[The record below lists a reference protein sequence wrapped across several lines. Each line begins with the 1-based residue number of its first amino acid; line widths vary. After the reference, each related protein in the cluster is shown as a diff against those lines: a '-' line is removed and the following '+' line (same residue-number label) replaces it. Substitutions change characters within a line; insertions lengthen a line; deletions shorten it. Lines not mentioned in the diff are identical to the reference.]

1 MTLRLSPPGAWMS
14 QKLVSQNL
22 TSLSIALF
30 SLSVSV
36 SSPVLAQ
43 GRLLATSGVT
53 QLEGAAG
60 GGLVPWALISG
71 YGEQGES
78 SLSAFTTRTDV
89 QDFRLEVLGASWSY
103 NNQLELS
110 AAQQSFRLKNT
121 ATEIRQEI
129 YGAKIKLAGDAVFAA
144 LPQLALGL
152 QHKRLL
158 DGDTAAAVG
167 ADNNTQGTDFY
178 LSASKV
184 HLAALAGY
192 NVLWNATVRASKAN
206 QMGLLGFGG
215 DDNGGYQWLPEVSA
229 LVLLRDGF
237 AVGAEYRSKPDN
249 LAAFREDDYRDL
261 FIAWFPH
268 KQLNLTLAWA
278 QLGSIAGSD
287 DQDGLYLSLTGY
299 FQ

>member
-1 MTLRLSPPGAWMS
+1 MMRLKQQGLAS
-14 QKLVSQNL
+14 L
-22 TSLSIALF
+22 TVGL
-30 SLSVSV
+30 LSVIAG
-36 SSPVLAQ
+36 SPVQAE

-71 YGEQGES
+71 YSEQGERS
-78 SLSAFTTRTDV
+78 VSAFTTRTDV
-89 QDFRLEVLGASWSY
+89 QDFRLDVLGGSWSY
-103 NNQLELS
+103 DNRLELS

-121 ATEIRQEI
+121 ATDIRQEI
-129 YGAKIKLAGDAVFAA
+129 YGAKIKLAGDAVFTA
-144 LPQLALGL
+144 LPQVALGV
-152 QHKRLL
+152 QYKRLL

-167 ADNNTQGTDFY
+167 ADNHNQGTDVY
-178 LSASKV
+178 LSASSI

-192 NVLWNATVRASKAN
+192 NLLWNATVRASKAN

-215 DDNGGYQWLPEVSA
+215 DNNRHYQLLPEVSA
-229 LVLLRDGF
+229 LVLLRDGL
-237 AVGAEYRSKPDN
+237 ALGAEYRTKPDN
-249 LAAFREDDYRDL
+249 LTAFREDDYRDV

-268 KQLNLTLAWA
+268 KHLNLTLAWA

>member
-1 MTLRLSPPGAWMS
+1 MKGCFSPLKYLTLLGLGS
-14 QKLVSQNL
+14 
-22 TSLSIALF
+22 LF
-30 SLSVSV
+30 SVPL
-36 SSPVLAQ
+36 LAQ

-71 YGEQGES
+71 YSEQGEH

-103 NNQLELS
+103 NNRLELS
-110 AAQQSFRLKNT
+110 AAQQNFRLKNT
-121 ATEIRQEI
+121 ATDVRQEV
-129 YGAKIKLAGDAVFAA
+129 YGGKLRLAGDAVFTAM
-144 LPQLALGL
+144 PQLALGL

-167 ADNNTQGTDFY
+167 ADNDTLGTDIY
-178 LSASKV
+178 LSASKI

-192 NVLWNATVRASKAN
+192 NVLWNATLRASKAN

-215 DDNGGYQWLPEVSA
+215 DDKRSYQLLPEISA
-229 LVLLRDGF
+229 LVLLRDGL
-237 AVGAEYRSKPDN
+237 AVGAEYRTKPDN
-249 LAAFREDDYRDL
+249 LTAFREDDYRDL

-287 DQDGLYLSLTGY
+287 DQDGLYVSLTGY